1 MHNTC
6 QTDLATYR
14 LNRPR
19 GRLSENC
26 PLFLTSATSRT
37 GPMLK
42 WSLES
47 RRRSVVLEEQQR
59 DLELVRRRLERC
71 QERPNSRAWRKIR
84 SVVTFCRL
92 GKAGRVYSHREASR
106 LLKLLDGS
114 GPVDNRSSTEEV
126 HHNNKPEHQPIDA
139 QGFS

>member
-1 MHNTC
+1 
-6 QTDLATYR
+6 
-14 LNRPR
+14 
-19 GRLSENC
+19 
-26 PLFLTSATSRT
+26 
-37 GPMLK
+37 MLK

-92 GKAGRVYSHREASR
+92 GKAGRVCTHREASR
-106 LLKLLDGS
+106 LLKLLGQAPLITD
-114 GPVDNRSSTEEV
+114 PPLKRFTTIKN
-126 HHNNKPEHQPIDA
+126 
-139 QGFS
+139 